1 MNKLFAA
8 HLPLV
13 AKEHWENG
21 VQQRVWRQLTSL
33 AARNCLYGLLN
44 IALTL
49 DI

>member
-1 MNKLFAA
+1 MNKLFTA

-21 VQQRVWRQLTSL
+21 VQQRMWQQLTAL
-33 AARNCLYGLLN
+33 AERSYLYGLPN
-44 IALTL
+44 VALVL